1 METDGKLAQIE
12 ALLRQG
18 VTKKQL
24 VAAGFA
30 ESTVR
35 KALKRL
41 EKKGEPVPHDQDAG
55 NGSNLSSNHS
65 STNKTGLHFPMK
77 LGAKEIIPVEAILHD
92 IRLQDGE
99 YKLGFTDGLRIIMGV
114 QWMVYQ
120 QVGILQGLAS
130 AQSEITESQL
140 RILREAKSESGEIA
154 SKAAQEAASAI
165 AQYFEQT
172 KPWLQASPNPMQSMM
187 ANLMKPLL
195 QNLMGRF
202 VPGIQPGQV
211 EQSGTGS
218 NVPPGW
224 SHRKEKK
231 DN

>member
-1 METDGKLAQIE
+1 MDTDGKVAQLE

-24 VAAGFA
+24 VASGFA

-35 KALKRL
+35 KAMKRL
-41 EKKGEPVPHDQDAG
+41 EQRGEAAAHDQAASTDSSVAG
-55 NGSNLSSNHS
+55 NHS
-65 STNKTGLHFPMK
+65 PTGEADSHFPMK
-77 LGAKEIIPVEAILHD
+77 LSNKEIIPAEVILHD

-154 SKAAQEAASAI
+154 SRAAQEAASAI

-187 ANLMKPLL
+187 ADLMKPLL

-218 NVPPGW
+218 NVPSGW
-224 SHRKEKK
+224 SRRKEKE
-231 DN
+231 DD